1 MLLVGSKVRPVY
13 MLSRVQL
20 FATPSTVACQVPL
33 SRGFSGQE
41 YWSGCHFLFQGIF
54 QTQGSNLCFFM
65 SPELA
70 GGLFTTSTTWEAP
83 PESGRARLRG
93 APGGLGLRIVTLIV
107 PSAGT

>member
-1 MLLVGSKVRPVY
+1 MLLVGSRVRPAN

-54 QTQGSNLCFFM
+54 QTQGLNLCFFM

-70 GGLFTTSTTWEAP
+70 GGSFTTSATWEAP

-93 APGGLGLRIVTLIV
+93 APRGLALRIVAFIV
-107 PSAGT
+107 PVPA